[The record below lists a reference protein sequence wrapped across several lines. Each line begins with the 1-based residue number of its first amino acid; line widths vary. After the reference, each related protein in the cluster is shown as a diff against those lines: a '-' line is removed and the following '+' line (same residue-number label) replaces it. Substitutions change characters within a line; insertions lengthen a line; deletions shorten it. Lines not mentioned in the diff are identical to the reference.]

1 MQVCSNQTNHLG
13 LVWKPFI
20 KSATQNPQNS
30 IILITHFAWWRF
42 YTGWFLKYFT
52 NRENKSFINEKLDE
66 LLLLV
71 DVSILV
77 MAGLCTSWLLPASAA
92 QWYSHW
98 FRWRDILCLQPW
110 LVTTQWKAIRLLL
123 PQRQFCIVII
133 RPTINCFH
141 IHFSKIADPELP
153 TVQCTPLPIFLVFNT
168 GHLILGM
175 ARSWVIKALSMKRGM
190 NFCYSYM
197 WV

>member
-71 DVSILV
+71 HVSVIV
-77 MAGLCTSWLLPASAA
+77 VEGLCVVHTVYLLTSSGVSWAMIFSLISVTG
-92 QWYSHW
+92 YSLFNHDLW
-98 FRWRDILCLQPW
+98 
-110 LVTTQWKAIRLLL
+110 
-123 PQRQFCIVII
+123 
-133 RPTINCFH
+133 RPTKGDSVPFTPAWIVHLSTYHFQVGLSELSKLATISQLIC
-141 IHFSKIADPELP
+141 HFS
-153 TVQCTPLPIFLVFNT
+153 TFLF
-168 GHLILGM
+168 
-175 ARSWVIKALSMKRGM
+175 
-190 NFCYSYM
+190 
-197 WV
+197 